1 MKTLVAAASA
11 LLLSHTALAATPAAA
26 KAPAPMPPAVTKDVL
41 ANEIVYHI
49 FQRSF
54 RDSNGD
60 GHGDLNGIR
69 ESLPYLQQLG
79 VTAILLTPLYP
90 SRTYH
95 NYFATDFDGIDPR
108 YGTREDL
115 QRLIA
120 DLHARGMKIYLDME
134 FQYLAEGHPWW
145 TAALKDRTSPWA
157 DYMLWDD
164 RAKGIA
170 EEGPFGLRE
179 IVNFNRDTHGVT
191 TVDLKHPKVRAWADR
206 YLKGWVD
213 PNGDGRFDD
222 GVDGFRLDH
231 MMDDLDDKGLL
242 TNLFADFWNPAFAKL
257 RAVNPNLA
265 FLAEQSDWKYG
276 EDYLARSDVSAV
288 FAFPIQEAIRK
299 FDKAALVEAIEKTAA
314 VTPPGKTQ
322 MLFAENHDVS
332 RIASD
337 PGITPEKLRTA
348 AALTL
353 LLKGTPILYYGQ
365 ELGMRGQ
372 IDQGYATDEAHIPI
386 REAFKWSAVDAAPGQ
401 ALWYRRPGERYWDQ
415 RYARDN
421 DGISVAEEE
430 AKPGSL
436 LNRYRTLSAL
446 RRAHPAL
453 LSGSQR
459 VLESPPGLLV
469 VERSKA
475 DDSFLIVTNLTALPV
490 TPPVDLAPGPNL
502 IEGSTGALRPW
513 QTGLYRRPP
522 TP

>member
-1 MKTLVAAASA
+1 
-11 LLLSHTALAATPAAA
+11 
-26 KAPAPMPPAVTKDVL
+26 
-41 ANEIVYHI
+41 
-49 FQRSF
+49 
-54 RDSNGD
+54 
-60 GHGDLNGIR
+60 
-69 ESLPYLQQLG
+69 
-79 VTAILLTPLYP
+79 
-90 SRTYH
+90 
-95 NYFATDFDGIDPR
+95 
-108 YGTREDL
+108 
-115 QRLIA
+115 
-120 DLHARGMKIYLDME
+120 
-134 FQYLAEGHPWW
+134 
-145 TAALKDRTSPWA
+145 
-157 DYMLWDD
+157 
-164 RAKGIA
+164 
-170 EEGPFGLRE
+170 
-179 IVNFNRDTHGVT
+179 
-191 TVDLKHPKVRAWADR
+191 
-206 YLKGWVD
+206 
-213 PNGDGRFDD
+213 
-222 GVDGFRLDH
+222 
-231 MMDDLDDKGLL
+231 
-242 TNLFADFWNPAFAKL
+242 
-257 RAVNPNLA
+257 
-265 FLAEQSDWKYG
+265 
-276 EDYLARSDVSAV
+276 
-288 FAFPIQEAIRK
+288 
-299 FDKAALVEAIEKTAA
+299 
-314 VTPPGKTQ
+314 

-453 LSGSQR
+453 LTGSQR